1 MKRKRKEIL
10 FRGHGTITPIWRG
23 EKNDFHGVSRLEGD
37 SNRRRERCT
46 VGEADFDFRN
56 VPGFG

>member
-10 FRGHGTITPIWRG
+10 FRGHGTDLERG
-23 EKNDFHGVSRLEGD
+23 KNDFHGVSRLEGD
-37 SNRRRERCT
+37 SNRRRERCA